1 MQNILYENISLSQ
14 NTHYF
19 LYVGEVKALYLNEF
33 FRESLSAMHGKDIDY
48 IAIVPDVL
56 QTYPEENLLVINP
69 AAAEQSC
76 ELGKKVSCR
85 IPGKQFASFVS
96 THPRVIELVE
106 TLAARQGELLVNV
119 FQTLPEITLDRIP
132 GVRVI
137 GPDCRIADTW
147 NSKFHMYRTLQG
159 LVLLPE
165 FRICGSRKELLQVTA
180 ELWDHWLDGIFL
192 TLEYSAAGA
201 FSFLTHSEQELLV
214 KLGDWQPPYMISQ
227 FIPHEYDPTV
237 LAVVANEKDVYIGGI
252 ADQQMVRV
260 NKFRG
265 SVYPSAL
272 PVDTLQGLKDL
283 TRTVGRIMGSS
294 GYRGI
299 FGCDYVLDRNGNI
312 FFVEVNARKQGTTME
327 MCCNLENSLP
337 KGCPNLPELEYFAV
351 TKNRFPDNT
360 VELEGNPSGIHW
372 GTYNLKVDR
381 EVHTCKSLGPP
392 KHEREVFR
400 NIASDSGNASQH
412 IVVEHIG
419 ADFVV
424 KPGTFLGRVIS
435 VAKNHQAV
443 YRGLDE
449 GKKTLEETIER
460 NLQYEI

>member
-1 MQNILYENISLSQ
+1 MQSTLYENISV
-14 NTHYF
+14 NRKTHYF
-19 LYVGEVKALYLNEF
+19 LYVGEIKALYLNEF
-33 FRESLSAMHGKDIDY
+33 FRESLCAMHQKDFDY

-56 QTYPEENLLVINP
+56 ETYPEENLLAINP
-69 AAAEQSC
+69 AAAKESRDS
-76 ELGKKVSCR
+76 GKRVSCR

-106 TLAARQGELLVNV
+106 TLATRQGELLINV
-119 FQTLPEITLDRIP
+119 FQTLPELTLDRIP

-137 GPDCRIADTW
+137 GPDCRIANTW
-147 NSKFHMYRTLQG
+147 NSKFYMYHNLQG
-159 LVLLPE
+159 CVPLPE
-165 FRICGSRKELLQVTA
+165 FRICGSRKELLHATE
-180 ELWDHWLDGIFL
+180 ELWDRWLDGIFL

-201 FSFLTHSEQELLV
+201 FSFLTRSEQELLE
-214 KLGDWQPPYMISQ
+214 KLGDWKPPYMITQ

-252 ADQQMVRV
+252 ADQQMVQV

-265 SVYPSAL
+265 SVYPSVL
-272 PVDTLQGLKDL
+272 PADTLQGLKEL
-283 TRTVGRIMGSS
+283 TRKVGRIMGSS
-294 GYRGI
+294 GYRGV
-299 FGCDYVLDRNGNI
+299 FGCDYVLDRNSNI
-312 FFVEVNARKQGTTME
+312 LFVEVNARKQGTTME

-337 KGCPNLPELEYFAV
+337 KDCPNLPELEYFAV
-351 TKNRFPDNT
+351 MQNRFPENT
-360 VELEGNPSGIHW
+360 IELEGNPSGIHW

-381 EVHTCKSLGPP
+381 EVVTRKSLEQPA
-392 KHEREVFR
+392 HEREVFR
-400 NIASDSGNASQH
+400 RIAAESGNVSQQ

-435 VAKNHQAV
+435 VAKNHETV

-460 NLQYEI
+460 NLQNEI

>member
-1 MQNILYENISLSQ
+1 MQNTLYENIALNQ
-14 NTHYF
+14 RTQYF
-19 LYVGEVKALYLNEF
+19 LYVGEIKALYLNEF
-33 FRESLSAMHGKDIDY
+33 LRESLSAIHGKETDY
-48 IAIVPDVL
+48 IAIVPDAL
-56 QTYPEENLLVINP
+56 ETYPDENLLVINP
-69 AAAEQSC
+69 AAAKESR

-106 TLAARQGELLVNV
+106 TLTARQGELLINV
-119 FQTLPEITLDRIP
+119 FQTLPELTLDRIA
-132 GVRVI
+132 GVRII
-137 GPDCRIADTW
+137 GPDCRLADTW
-147 NSKFHMYRTLQG
+147 NSKFYMYRTLQG
-159 LVLLPE
+159 FVPLPE
-165 FRICGSRKELLQVTA
+165 FRICGSRKELLQATI
-180 ELWDHWLDGIFL
+180 ELRDRWRDGIFL

-201 FSFLTHSEQELLV
+201 FSFLTHSEQELLE
-214 KLGDWQPPYMISQ
+214 KLGDWQPPYLISQ

-252 ADQQMVRV
+252 ADQQMVEV

-272 PVDTLQGLKDL
+272 PSDTLRGLKEL
-283 TRTVGRIMGSS
+283 TRRVGRIMGSS

-299 FGCDYVLDRNGNI
+299 FGCDYVLDTNSNI

-327 MCCNLENSLP
+327 MCCNLEISLP
-337 KGCPNLPELEYFAV
+337 KGSPNLPELEYFAV
-351 TKNRFPDNT
+351 TENRFPENA

-381 EVHTCKSLGPP
+381 EVVTRKSLRQPT
-392 KHEREVFR
+392 HEREVFR
-400 NIASDSGNASQH
+400 RIAAGPGNALQH
-412 IVVEHIG
+412 IVLEHIG

-435 VAKNHQAV
+435 VARNHQAV
-443 YRGLDE
+443 CRGLDE
-449 GKKTLEETIER
+449 GKRTLEETIER
-460 NLQYEI
+460 T